1 MLATRLHAVGDLRL
15 EEVPVPEPGPGEVL
29 VRVEAAGICGTDRHL
44 FKGEFP
50 STPPVTLGHEFAG
63 IVVGPRRGGHPAP
76 RGRSS
81 PATRTTGA
89 GSATPAGAAR

>member
-1 MLATRLHAVGDLRL
+1 MLATRLHAIGDLRL

-29 VRVEAAGICGTDRHL
+29 VRVHAAGICGTDRHL

-50 STPPVTLGHEFAG
+50 SKPPVTLGHEFAG
-63 IVVGPRRGGHPAP
+63 TVVACGAGRRRRPMGP
-76 RGRSS
+76 SS

-89 GSATPAGAAR
+89 APATPAAAAG

>member
-50 STPPVTLGHEFAG
+50 SKPPVTLGHEFAG
-63 IVVGPRRGGHPAP
+63 RVVGRGAGVDPRRGGARHLRPQ
-76 RGRSS
+76 RLVR
-81 PATRTTGA
+81 R
-89 GSATPAGAAR
+89 SATPAAAAR